1 MASKNTETLKNM
13 NASTAKH
20 AKWYVRI
27 LDPKI
32 IAYQFRAKEKVVDA
46 TKFQCILVSKDPSQ
60 YMLGLVAFE
69 FKDLQGAKKAFEKF
83 KKGSVWEI
91 STPSFDSKSKSEYN
105 GCPIKTVLLL
115 SPPTKTKAVPPTN
128 KAELDHPA
136 QGLKVALEIKGVMAL
151 LSTRA
156 FKASGTAKVPTKTFD
171 FIGKITA
178 LSSQRS
184 AVSGGQNHRVAD
196 ATFVDT
202 QGGQITVSIWKE
214 AYACLQS
221 IPLNS
226 GVVILGCSATKDGS
240 DVKLNIWPSA
250 HISTDG
256 EQAQL
261 LTNLDTT
268 NMATEVLTATFTP
281 GQSLVTLAE
290 GEAHP
295 TCCKAL
301 ADAVSQPGAKVFQIN
316 RALLDPPLQGELIH
330 TQDGR
335 LFIKSCRARDRT
347 GSVDVDIT
355 SDAVPMLYDCANED
369 ELEQH
374 LTAQTL
380 SSSKCRMNIRGVMRE
395 ENGITKKYIVK
406 AEKTPIS
413 AVVSMQA
420 MKQCLGLSTIS
431 EDVVMPC
438 GADRLLNDQLAG
450 LALKV
455 DASDP
460 LSAFRVFLLVKG
472 TEKTA
477 MDSLDDKNTAFKVIS
492 KNVSCLLSETPTT
505 LQLVAY
511 CDLNKSLDY
520 RLDRE
525 TALVLV
531 SAVEHD
537 MPGSASSGAETE
549 RGLIATVEDMQKIG
563 ESELESLK
571 LSMNVEWKSVLISAN
586 ENESSSSPKRVSS
599 ADSEYWTQSARKLAR
614 LASEPTW
621 PVEAASTVAVD
632 A

>member
-1 MASKNTETLKNM
+1 M

-32 IAYQFRAKEKVVDA
+32 ISYKFRAKEKEVNA
-46 TKFQCILVSKDPSQ
+46 TKFQCILVSKDPSE

-69 FKDLQGAKKAFEKF
+69 FKDIQGAKKAFEKF
-83 KKGSVWEI
+83 KKGTVWEI
-91 STPSFDSKSKSEYN
+91 TTPSFDSKSKSEYN

-115 SPPTKTKAVPPTN
+115 SPPTKTRPIPPTN

-151 LSTRA
+151 ISTRA
-156 FKASGTAKVPTKTFD
+156 FKASGSAKVPTKTFD

-184 AVSGGQNHRVAD
+184 AVAGGQNHRVAD

-202 QGGQITVSIWKE
+202 QGGQITVSIWNE
-214 AYACLQS
+214 AYDCLQS

-261 LTNLDTT
+261 LADLDTT
-268 NMATEVLTATFTP
+268 NMETEVLTATFTP

-301 ADAVSQPGAKVFQIN
+301 ADAVGQPGAKVFQIN

-335 LFIKSCRARDRT
+335 FFIKSCRARDRT

-355 SDAVPMLYDCANED
+355 SDAVPVLYDCANEA

-380 SSSKCRMNIRGVMRE
+380 SGSKCRMNIRGVMRE
-395 ENGITKKYIVK
+395 ENGITKRYIVK
-406 AEKTPIS
+406 AEKTPLS

-438 GADRLLNDQLAG
+438 GADRLLSDHLAG

-455 DASDP
+455 DDASEP

-472 TEKTA
+472 TEKTV
-477 MDSLDDKNTAFKVIS
+477 MDSLDEKNTAFKVIS

-505 LQLVAY
+505 LQLRAY
-511 CDLNKSLDY
+511 CDINNLLDY
-520 RLDRE
+520 KLDRE

-537 MPGSASSGAETE
+537 MPGSASSGAETQ

-563 ESELESLK
+563 ESELETLK
-571 LSMNVEWKSVLISAN
+571 LSMNMEWKSVLISAN
-586 ENESSSSPKRVSS
+586 ETESSSTPKRVHS
-599 ADSEYWTQSARKLAR
+599 ADSEYWTQSARKLSR

-621 PVEAASTVAVD
+621 PVETASTVPVGA
-632 A
+632 